1 MSKDRYRV
9 KEKTVYSGIMDGER
23 FWEGFSLALAKRYD
37 LSRTGKVIVGGDG
50 PSAEG
55 YEACTMGEFARV
67 DRLSFR

>member
-55 YEACTMGEFARV
+55 WVKEGAEPLGGV
-67 DRLSFR
+67 LHL